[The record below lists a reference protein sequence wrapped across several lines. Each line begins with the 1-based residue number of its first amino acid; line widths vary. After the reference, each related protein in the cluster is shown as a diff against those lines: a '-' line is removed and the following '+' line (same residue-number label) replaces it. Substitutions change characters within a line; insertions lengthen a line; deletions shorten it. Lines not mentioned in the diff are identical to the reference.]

1 MPTTNPAP
9 EQPSP
14 GSASDTSTRSPGDAS
29 RRTSGDPS
37 SGPAGDPSQPT
48 GDTSRPARAR
58 RDTSRPAAA
67 TDDASRDAGEDP
79 DATDDQVE
87 PADLSPEYV
96 ARLRREAA
104 EHRRA
109 RRAAE
114 AERDELRAYRLRIE
128 LDRHAAPRLAD
139 VEDLM
144 TFRDPAE
151 LLDPEGRPDPA
162 RITAAVDA
170 LLAEKP
176 YLAPQ
181 PRRRTGTGDG
191 GSRGTPVEPR
201 PVTIG
206 GLLGRAARGREG

>member
-1 MPTTNPAP
+1 MPNPTTPP
-9 EQPSP
+9 HDPS
-14 GSASDTSTRSPGDAS
+14 SDDTSTRSTPDASRSTTATDDTSRAATGDTSRGSRRDPS

-37 SGPAGDPSQPT
+37 SPPA
-48 GDTSRPARAR
+48 GDTSR
-58 RDTSRPAAA
+58 
-67 TDDASRDAGEDP
+67 DAGDDEP
-79 DATDDQVE
+79 DDQAE

-144 TFRDPAE
+144 TFRDPSE
-151 LLDPEGRPDPA
+151 LLDAQGQPDPA
-162 RITAAVDA
+162 RITVAVDA

-176 YLAPQ
+176 YLAAQ
-181 PRRRTGTGDG
+181 PRRRAGTGDG
-191 GSRGTPVEPR
+191 GSRGTAVEPAI
-201 PVTIG
+201 TIG
-206 GLLGRAARGREG
+206 GLLGRAARGQDR